1 MVYNGAETIRA
12 MQHTFS
18 FGRSRRAASRR
29 KEERGTSVVEFGL
42 VLIPM
47 LALVM
52 LIFDVAWV
60 IFAQATIQEAVREGV
75 RVGVTAKTSGS
86 CATVTCTVQNVV
98 MQYSWGFITSS
109 SSVQV
114 TYYSPSGGTL
124 TQVTGSGAD
133 VGGNIIQ
140 VSVTGLTVN
149 VIGAIMLTQKTVTVG
164 ATASDVI
171 ESNPSPASP

>member
-1 MVYNGAETIRA
+1 MPRTSIID
-12 MQHTFS
+12 
-18 FGRSRRAASRR
+18 RSDVRKRRAVRQ
-29 KEERGTSVVEFGL
+29 RGSALVEFGL
-42 VLIPM
+42 VLLPL
-47 LALVM
+47 LAIAT
-52 LIFDVAWV
+52 LIFDVAWS

-86 CATVTCTVQNVV
+86 CTTVTCTVQNTV
-98 MQYSWGFITSS
+98 QAYSFGFISPANATSLI
-109 SSVQV
+109 QV

-124 TQVTGSGAD
+124 TQVSGAGAD

-140 VSVTGLTVN
+140 VTVSSLA
-149 VIGAIMLTQKTVTVG
+149 VKTLAAIMLTQKSVTVG